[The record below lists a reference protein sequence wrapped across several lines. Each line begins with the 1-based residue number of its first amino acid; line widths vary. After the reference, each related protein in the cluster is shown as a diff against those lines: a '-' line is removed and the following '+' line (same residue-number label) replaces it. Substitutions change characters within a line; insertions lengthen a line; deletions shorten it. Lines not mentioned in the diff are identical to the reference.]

1 MLDKI
6 YETMVFR
13 YWKTGKTERRQTDCD
28 SHSLV
33 LLEHS
38 SGRGTQADPSG
49 LTELRIELSV
59 FKESKSLRSVE
70 GLALS
75 SDLSRHDR
83 TFLNARGRGRG
94 RMD

>member
-1 MLDKI
+1 M
-6 YETMVFR
+6 ETR
-13 YWKTGKTERRQTDCD
+13 NNRKKTDCD

-38 SGRGTQADPSG
+38 SGRGIQADPSG
-49 LTELRIELSV
+49 LTELKIQWSE

-75 SDLSRHDR
+75 SDLPRHDR